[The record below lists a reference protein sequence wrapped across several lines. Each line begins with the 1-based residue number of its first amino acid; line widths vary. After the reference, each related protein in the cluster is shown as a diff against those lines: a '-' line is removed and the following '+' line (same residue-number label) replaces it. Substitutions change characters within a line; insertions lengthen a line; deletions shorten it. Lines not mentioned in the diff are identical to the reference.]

1 MQVPFRDIQCHFVP
15 DSAVD
20 RQVLTLLF
28 AGASRQAVFVCELY
42 EGSPQEFRSL
52 SKREFMSKEKS
63 EFNKGQE
70 LLEGLAE
77 TAQAAPIESEEA
89 MAVATPMDAAADQGS
104 DVAVDSGDAQAS
116 PSSPGDP
123 SAASRYLQR
132 VKELGFENVSSEDE
146 AIDRLIDSYQRTQQH
161 FQQVQQA
168 YQQAQ
173 PYVQYGQQY
182 LQQLQNP
189 AFQQFQNQ
197 SQQPAAEQQQDPR
210 EWWNPPQYDP
220 MMVDKYREIV
230 IDPATG
236 ARSLEWKANT
246 PAEVRASVEA
256 HQAYRERWAEELVNN
271 PQRALQPF
279 KEEVLNDMRQEL
291 QYMFGSTEQQREVN
305 NFAQRIKE
313 ENADW
318 MFEQDPRT
326 GRVALDPVSGQPVWS
341 QQGQMAAHYIEE
353 AESIGISDP
362 YKQWNYAILNLQN
375 LYAQQM
381 QYAQPQTMQSA
392 PPPATV
398 EQVAEQKKQE
408 LLTRGRSVPGTNS
421 IPSRAGSVP
430 PPDADM
436 KRGRSQNK
444 NSSAGQKILSDL
456 KRAGV
461 GVG

>member
-1 MQVPFRDIQCHFVP
+1 M
-15 DSAVD
+15 A
-20 RQVLTLLF
+20 
-28 AGASRQAVFVCELY
+28 
-42 EGSPQEFRSL
+42 
-52 SKREFMSKEKS
+52 KEKS

-70 LLEGLAE
+70 LLEGLSGS
-77 TAQAAPIESEEA
+77 AQSVPEEMESSAAVESP
-89 MAVATPMDAAADQGS
+89 VDAAVDQGEVAS
-104 DVAVDSGDAQAS
+104 AEVADGGDVQAS
-116 PSSPGDP
+116 ATSPGDA

-132 VKELGFENVSSEDE
+132 VKELGFENVSSEEE

-197 SQQPAAEQQQDPR
+197 SQQPAAEQQYDPR

-230 IDPATG
+230 VDPATG
-236 ARSLEWKANT
+236 ARSLEWKSNT

-256 HQAYRERWAEELVNN
+256 HQAYREKWAEELVNN

-326 GRVALDPVSGQPVWS
+326 GRVALDPVSGQPIWS
-341 QQGQMAAHYIEE
+341 QQGQWAAHYIEE

-375 LYAQQM
+375 LHAQQM
-381 QYAQPQTMQSA
+381 QYAQPQAA
-392 PPPATV
+392 PPAATV